1 MKFIAQDKSGKQLGI
16 FDILEDA
23 RHAIR
28 GLPSGAKVVGDN
40 GITYSIM
47 LSSPSEPKHFL
58 NDTGPRRPGR
68 PPKT

>member
-1 MKFIAQDKSGKQLGI
+1 MKFIAIDKSGKRLGE
-16 FDILEDA
+16 FDDLVDA
-23 RHAIR
+23 RHAIQ
-28 GLPSGAKVVGDN
+28 GLPSGAKVIGDN

-58 NDTGPRRPGR
+58 NDIGPRKPGR